1 MSEFNTVW
9 IASIPRT
16 GSMWTTNVIRQIFL
30 KSNYNILPKDMLKSD
45 DAWIN
50 FYNQN
55 ALSDLNNLNRYIIKT
70 HSTISKNLTRSKI
83 ITNIRNPYHICSSY
97 YQFTKCEIDE
107 ALKVADILKKFIDFL
122 SKKKTDLLKVKFEEI
137 ENNSYNLIKKI
148 VDFCENDLSEDDILN
163 IDRDLK
169 KDKVKMLINK
179 NDEILRNKIKNEE
192 NINQNEIVILN
203 KKRFRS
209 HDTSTGFQTG
219 HISLNENKEWKKIFK
234 DKDIEKMISILD
246 PIAIEMGYSSEKN

>member
-70 HSTISKNLTRSKI
+70 HSTISKEFNSIKNNNKLETLITYVHLI
-83 ITNIRNPYHICSSY
+83 IN
-97 YQFTKCEIDE
+97 
-107 ALKVADILKKFIDFL
+107 
-122 SKKKTDLLKVKFEEI
+122 
-137 ENNSYNLIKKI
+137 
-148 VDFCENDLSEDDILN
+148 
-163 IDRDLK
+163 
-169 KDKVKMLINK
+169 
-179 NDEILRNKIKNEE
+179 LRNVK
-192 NINQNEIVILN
+192 
-203 KKRFRS
+203 
-209 HDTSTGFQTG
+209 
-219 HISLNENKEWKKIFK
+219 
-234 DKDIEKMISILD
+234 
-246 PIAIEMGYSSEKN
+246 